1 MRTAETPFI
10 ADQAWSLLT
19 DFQHPKRHLS
29 AAQFRAP
36 RPGGSPVPVPSPTP
50 GEPPNSADSRNA
62 WESVTDADVVAI
74 LSGSRPSPAAP
85 EESAAGT
92 TTGEPAEEN
101 GDAASAG
108 DGSRLRRVVESRPR
122 RGKRMVIT
130 TDAGLGKTTSLEW
143 LAYRLGLCPGGLLPL
158 ALSTTEW
165 EALSRG
171 DLRAEVRRMVRK
183 QLEMSCGADVATA
196 SQCEQLFE
204 QCRRA
209 GRLVLLCDGLDQAS
223 PAAIEGLKT
232 LCLATDF
239 ANCPVVIGGRPYAL
253 QRHWTVLF
261 DSQEWLFIRRERLTK
276 EQQEAFLGI
285 KRYEAIPEQAYL
297 LLEVPRVL
305 YYIGTKIAEAELTSL
320 KSASHVYLRA
330 IDYMI
335 REGMSKGAPAARS
348 LGLEGVAIPSE
359 PYEES
364 IDDAWT
370 LLGAIA
376 WEMTS
381 QLVPESSDSS
391 RSTSGRMVPNFD
403 KVPAGLDFRDFKEKL
418 KTRYKSRA
426 ESRLQQDFR
435 ALPALNE
442 FLEQRFVDSNTPEL
456 TEIQFRNRSLQEFL
470 CAYHLATDAFGRGV
484 GAAVERSSV
493 QQQADLDWLR
503 ERLPVADQPATEDL
517 FPLWEFLCEMPA
529 EEPSVSTGRMV
540 RGRVTASWVR
550 AISPLYEPARCEN
563 PEAAP
568 KDRVYRGRRSSEL
581 LYRSWWGLQECCAG
595 HEPSAIALRQIFHG
609 QFQGILNGDE
619 GPIRQAAAVALRDSF
634 LHLPATTSFR
644 MGSVP
649 GKAKSDDPA
658 YDQLAELYRKT
669 APGRRVEAAEKFVA
683 ERRSFPSNKS
693 GMAERA
699 RFVASIRGLL
709 ESGLEAIEAAR
720 TRTDETPEQAEQPVA
735 EFQLSRQ
742 PASNAWF
749 RLYAPSHGD
758 AASVWAR
765 EYEQFSGD
773 WDQPAI
779 YVSWFDAWAFAEWCH
794 WQGKSCRL
802 PFECEWEYAAKFD
815 TDPEWNYWWGDRPN
829 AEFFNGEYRE
839 RRTTPPSP
847 THANPKTKVLKIDPT
862 GVGLQDMLGN
872 VWEWCL
878 DLYRPAYRCYPE
890 DQITKNP
897 IVSRVLRGGAFLN
910 IANLCRSACRVLR
923 PPAGTNF
930 NCGVRLA
937 RAE

>member
-1 MRTAETPFI
+1 
-10 ADQAWSLLT
+10 
-19 DFQHPKRHLS
+19 
-29 AAQFRAP
+29 
-36 RPGGSPVPVPSPTP
+36 
-50 GEPPNSADSRNA
+50 
-62 WESVTDADVVAI
+62 
-74 LSGSRPSPAAP
+74 
-85 EESAAGT
+85 
-92 TTGEPAEEN
+92 
-101 GDAASAG
+101 
-108 DGSRLRRVVESRPR
+108 
-122 RGKRMVIT
+122 MVIT

-305 YYIGTKIAEAELTSL
+305 YYIGTKIAEAELPRL

-335 REGMSKGAPAARS
+335 REGMSKGAPAARR
-348 LGLEGVAIPSE
+348 LGVEGHATPDA
-359 PYEES
+359 PYEDS

-426 ESRLQQDFR
+426 ESRLPQDFR
-435 ALPALNE
+435 ALAALNE
-442 FLEQRFVDSNTPEL
+442 FLEQGFLDSDTPEL

-470 CAYHLATDAFGRGV
+470 CAYHLATDAFGKGV

-540 RGRVTASWVR
+540 RGRVTDSWVQS
-550 AISPLYEPARCEN
+550 ISPLYEPARCVN
-563 PEAAP
+563 PQAP
-568 KDRVYRGRRSSEL
+568 PRDWEYQGRRSSEL
-581 LYRSWWGLQECCAG
+581 LYRSWWGLQKSCDKGET
-595 HEPSAIALRQIFHG
+595 SAIALRQSFHG
-609 QFQGILNGDE
+609 QFQDILDSRE
-619 GPIRQAAAVALRDSF
+619 GPNRQEAAVALQESF
-634 LHLPATTSFR
+634 LRFPGDNAFR
-644 MGSVP
+644 MGRGPTTTTNSSPLLYRIFYHDQKPESDSLSGAEVRLNTHNCGP
-649 GKAKSDDPA
+649 TQSRSDQAKSKA
-658 YDQLAELYRKT
+658 FL
-669 APGRRVEAAEKFVA
+669 
-683 ERRSFPSNKS
+683 
-693 GMAERA
+693 
-699 RFVASIRGLL
+699 
-709 ESGLEAIEAAR
+709 
-720 TRTDETPEQAEQPVA
+720 DETFDWLWGGPRKFNALLNPINESPNQAVQAIAP
-735 EFQLSRQ
+735 FRLSRT
-742 PASNAWF
+742 PVRNDWF
-749 RLYAPSHGD
+749 RLFAPTHGGAESTWHADYCQRSSHD
-758 AASVWAR
+758 
-765 EYEQFSGD
+765 
-773 WDQPAI
+773 DQPAI
-779 YVSWFDAWAFAEWCH
+779 YLSWFDAWALSEWCH
-794 WQGKSCRL
+794 WDGRSCRL
-802 PFECEWEYAAKFD
+802 PFECEWEFAAKFG
-815 TDPEWNYWWGDRPN
+815 TNPEWKYWWGDTPDSTC
-829 AEFFNGEYRE
+829 FNGEARLE
-839 RRTTPPSP
+839 RTSPSSSA
-847 THANPKTKVLKIDPT
+847 HANPHTKSLDSS
-862 GVGLQDMLGN
+862 GDGLQDMLGN

-878 DLYRPAYRCYPE
+878 DVYREDYLWIPE
-890 DQITKNP
+890 DQLTKDT
-897 IVSRVLRGGAFLN
+897 VAKRVRRGGAFRDHPDN
-910 IANLCRSACRVLR
+910 CRSACRDSR
-923 PPAGTNF
+923 PPLVTS
-930 NCGVRLA
+930 CDQGVRLA
-937 RAE
+937 RGE